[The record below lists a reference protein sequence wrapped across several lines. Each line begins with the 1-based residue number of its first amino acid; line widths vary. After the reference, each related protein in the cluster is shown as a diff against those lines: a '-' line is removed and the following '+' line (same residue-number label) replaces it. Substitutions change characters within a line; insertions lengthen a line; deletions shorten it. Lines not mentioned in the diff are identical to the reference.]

1 MTRLLKFY
9 NTEKFD
15 FFCQDFTKK
24 NEYKST
30 IKGCLPNLQK
40 IFSFHHMTHCS
51 VPLFEV
57 GFVFTAYKNRFQ
69 FPVWWNASKNSKFF
83 LGFPPHR
90 YLKVQLNL
98 KQLAI
103 VITQGVSHFPLD
115 LVSQSGAPVS
125 PKDSADFW
133 IFLDFIPSW
142 ARKGY

>member
-57 GFVFTAYKNRFQ
+57 GFVFTAYTNRFQ
-69 FPVWWNASKNSKFF
+69 FPV
-83 LGFPPHR
+83 
-90 YLKVQLNL
+90 
-98 KQLAI
+98 
-103 VITQGVSHFPLD
+103 
-115 LVSQSGAPVS
+115 
-125 PKDSADFW
+125 
-133 IFLDFIPSW
+133 
-142 ARKGY
+142 